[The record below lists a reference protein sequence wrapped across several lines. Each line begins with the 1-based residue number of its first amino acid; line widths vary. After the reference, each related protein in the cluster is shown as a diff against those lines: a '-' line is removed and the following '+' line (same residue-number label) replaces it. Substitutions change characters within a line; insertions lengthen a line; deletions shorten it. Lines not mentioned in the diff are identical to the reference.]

1 MFLFTKLH
9 PSRSQHVVY
18 VLNNDCSSNKHPSND
33 LDCVLNIFP
42 NKYIAQFIC
51 ILIIAV
57 QYALWARVVKMIKF
71 GNNEYKTNNHVKN
84 ENSNADNSTLLRAVN
99 EGSPNPMVLTNTFFI
114 DRT

>member
-1 MFLFTKLH
+1 
-9 PSRSQHVVY
+9 
-18 VLNNDCSSNKHPSND
+18 
-33 LDCVLNIFP
+33 
-42 NKYIAQFIC
+42 
-51 ILIIAV
+51 
-57 QYALWARVVKMIKF
+57 MIKF